1 MDYLTIL
8 YVSHIISFGEIM
20 GKDKFSRLGFIMAA
34 LGMAIGTG
42 NIWRFP
48 RVVSQ
53 NGGGA
58 FIIAWLVFLF
68 TWSMPLIIIEFS
80 IGNRFQKGILS
91 SFKEGMGAKYTWMGS
106 FVAIVSTAIL
116 FYYAVV
122 TGWCL
127 KYLFGSIFN
136 FKALS
141 KPELYW
147 TGFTTNYQPVL
158 FDAIALSLGAFVIAY
173 GISGGIEKTNKILI
187 PSLFI
192 ILLIGVARAI
202 TLPEGLKGLNF
213 LFNPDFSKLKDYNV
227 WLQALTQSAW
237 STGAGWGLILT
248 YAIYTGKKD
257 DSIATSATIGF
268 GNDSAS
274 LLAAML
280 VIPTLFHALRGNEK
294 KLFEV
299 LSSGNQG
306 LTFISVPSLFHKIPM
321 GQIILIL
328 FFLALFFAAFT
339 SLLSLLELPTRI
351 LIDAGLSRKKSIFFI
366 ALASFGF
373 GLPSAISMKI
383 FNNQDFTWSL
393 GLILSGFFFTLFVL
407 KFGVKKFRKEII
419 EKNSSI
425 KLGVLFDIIVKYLI
439 PLEFTAVLLWW
450 LYKSL
455 KLDKWNNLFG
465 QYSLLS
471 VLSQWS
477 IVIILFII
485 FNKIIAGKVAK

>member
-1 MDYLTIL
+1 M
-8 YVSHIISFGEIM
+8 S
-20 GKDKFSRLGFIMAA
+20 KDKFSKLGFIMAA

-53 NGGGA
+53 NGGGV

-80 IGNRFQKGILS
+80 IGNHFKKGILS
-91 SFKEGMGAKYTWMGS
+91 SFKEGMGEKFTWMGS
-106 FVAIVSTAIL
+106 YVALVSTAIL

-127 KYLFGSIFN
+127 KYLYGSIFN
-136 FKALS
+136 FKSLS
-141 KPELYW
+141 KPEHYW
-147 TGFTTNYQPVL
+147 QGFTSSYQPIF
-158 FDAIALSLGAFVIAY
+158 FDAIALSLGAIVIAY
-173 GISGGIEKTNKILI
+173 GISGGIEKVNKIII

-192 ILLIGVARAI
+192 ILIVGVVRAL
-202 TLPEGLKGLNF
+202 TLPGGLKGLNF

-248 YAIYTGKKD
+248 YSIYTGEKD
-257 DSIATSATIGF
+257 DSVATSATIGF

-280 VIPTLFHALRGNEK
+280 VVPTLFYALRGNEK

-306 LTFISVPSLFHKIPM
+306 LTFISVPSLFHKIPI
-321 GQIILIL
+321 GQIVLIL

-339 SLLSLLELPTRI
+339 SLLSLLELPVRI
-351 LIDAGLSRKKSIFFI
+351 LIDSGLSRRKSIFFI
-366 ALASFGF
+366 ALISFVF
-373 GLPSAISMKI
+373 GIPSAISMKI

-393 GLILSGFFFTLFVL
+393 GLMLSGFFFSLFVI
-407 KFGVKKFRKEII
+407 KYGVKNFRKEMVD
-419 EKNSSI
+419 KTSSI
-425 KLGVLFDIIVKYLI
+425 KLGIVFDIVVKYII
-439 PLEFTAVLLWW
+439 PIEFATVLVWW

-455 KLDKWNNLFG
+455 KLSKWNNLFG
-465 QYSLLS
+465 EYSLLS
-471 VLSQWS
+471 VLSQWLFF
-477 IVIILFII
+477 IVLFII
-485 FNKIIAGKVAK
+485 FNKIISNKVAK

>member
-1 MDYLTIL
+1 M
-8 YVSHIISFGEIM
+8 S
-20 GKDKFSRLGFIMAA
+20 KDKFSKLGFIMAA

-80 IGNRFQKGILS
+80 IGNHFKKGILS
-91 SFKEGMGAKYTWMGS
+91 SFKEGMGEKFTWMGS
-106 FVAIVSTAIL
+106 YVALVSTAIL

-127 KYLFGSIFN
+127 KYLYGSIFN
-136 FKALS
+136 FKSLS
-141 KPELYW
+141 KPEHYW
-147 TGFTTNYQPVL
+147 QGFTSSYQPIF
-158 FDAIALSLGAFVIAY
+158 FDAIALSLGAIVIAY
-173 GISGGIEKTNKILI
+173 GISGGIEKVNKIII

-192 ILLIGVARAI
+192 ILIVGVVRAL
-202 TLPEGLKGLNF
+202 TLPGGLKGLNF

-248 YAIYTGKKD
+248 YSIYTGEKD
-257 DSIATSATIGF
+257 DSVATSATIGF

-280 VIPTLFHALRGNEK
+280 VVPTLFYALRGNEK

-299 LSSGNQG
+299 LSSGNQV

-321 GQIILIL
+321 GQIVLIL

-339 SLLSLLELPTRI
+339 SLLSLLELPVRI
-351 LIDAGLSRKKSIFFI
+351 LIDSGLSRRKSIFFI
-366 ALASFGF
+366 ALISFVF
-373 GLPSAISMKI
+373 GIPSAISMKI

-393 GLILSGFFFTLFVL
+393 GLMLSGFFFALFVI
-407 KFGVKKFRKEII
+407 KYGVEKFRKEMVD
-419 EKNSSI
+419 KTSSI
-425 KLGVLFDIIVKYLI
+425 KLGIVFDIIVKYII
-439 PLEFTAVLLWW
+439 PIEFATVLVWW

-455 KLDKWNNLFG
+455 KLSKWNNLFG
-465 QYSLLS
+465 EYSLLS
-471 VLSQWS
+471 VLSQWLFF
-477 IVIILFII
+477 IVLFII
-485 FNKIIAGKVAK
+485 FNKIISNKVAK

>member
-1 MDYLTIL
+1 M
-8 YVSHIISFGEIM
+8 S
-20 GKDKFSRLGFIMAA
+20 KDKFSKLGFIMAA

-80 IGNRFQKGILS
+80 IGNHFKKGILS
-91 SFKEGMGAKYTWMGS
+91 SFKEGMGKKFTWMGS
-106 FVAIVSTAIL
+106 YVALVSTAIL

-127 KYLFGSIFN
+127 KYLYGSIFN
-136 FKALS
+136 FKSLS
-141 KPELYW
+141 KPEHYW
-147 TGFTTNYQPVL
+147 QGFTSSYQPIF
-158 FDAIALSLGAFVIAY
+158 FDAIALSLGAIVIAY
-173 GISGGIEKTNKILI
+173 GISGGIEKVNKIII

-192 ILLIGVARAI
+192 ILIVGVVRAL
-202 TLPEGLKGLNF
+202 TLPGGLKGLNF

-248 YAIYTGKKD
+248 YSIYTGEKD
-257 DSIATSATIGF
+257 DSVATSATIGF

-280 VIPTLFHALRGNEK
+280 VIPTLFYALRGNEK

-299 LSSGNQG
+299 LSSGNQV

-321 GQIILIL
+321 GQIVLIL

-339 SLLSLLELPTRI
+339 SLLSLLELPVRI
-351 LIDAGLSRKKSIFFI
+351 LIDSGLSRRKSIFFI
-366 ALASFGF
+366 ALISFVF
-373 GLPSAISMKI
+373 GIPSAISMKI

-393 GLILSGFFFTLFVL
+393 GLMLSGFFFALFVI
-407 KFGVKKFRKEII
+407 KYGVEKFRKEMVD
-419 EKNSSI
+419 KTSSI
-425 KLGVLFDIIVKYLI
+425 KLGIVFDIVVKYII
-439 PLEFTAVLLWW
+439 PIEFATVLVWW

-455 KLDKWNNLFG
+455 KLSKWNNLFG
-465 QYSLLS
+465 EYSLLS
-471 VLSQWS
+471 VLSQWLFF
-477 IVIILFII
+477 IVLFII
-485 FNKIIAGKVAK
+485 FNKIISNKVAK